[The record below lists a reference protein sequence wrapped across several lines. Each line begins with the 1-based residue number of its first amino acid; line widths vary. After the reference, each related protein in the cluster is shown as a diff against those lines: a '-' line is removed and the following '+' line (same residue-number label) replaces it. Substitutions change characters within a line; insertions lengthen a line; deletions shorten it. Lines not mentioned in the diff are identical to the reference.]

1 MAVTMDAA
9 MEGGPPAPRQPQ
21 SSGKVDEAQI
31 GMAVDA
37 LLKWTGSQKQREKA
51 QLLEDD
57 QLLYLVVSLKKIP
70 DRGRTNPYKITI
82 PHPLYHLDGS
92 QEVCLIVS
100 DREKSKEKMNKK
112 IAQERIAKEGLKIAK
127 VIPLSKLKTDYFAY
141 EAKRKLC
148 GSYDIFLVD
157 DRILA
162 ELPTLLGKAFY
173 KKKKHPIPVDLT
185 RAQWSGQINAS
196 CSSTF
201 MYVSGGTCSVV
212 KVGRVSQ
219 PRVEIIENVRAV
231 IEGVSQQVPKKWENI
246 RALFLKSLE
255 SVALPLFQSLP
266 NMPLKIEISSGQSGQ
281 SQDWWKRKKIEW
293 SKKEDVVVEVEDVV
307 VEAEDV
313 VVEAKDIHMDVGE
326 EPVDT
331 VASKKR
337 KHTTTEGNRKVS
349 RKGAAVATGA

>member
-1 MAVTMDAA
+1 MDAA

-21 SSGKVDEAQI
+21 TSGKVEEAQI

-70 DRGRTNPYKITI
+70 DRGRTNPYRIAI
-82 PHPLYHLDGS
+82 PHPLYQLDGS

-100 DREKSKEKMNKK
+100 DREQSKEKMNKK
-112 IAQERIAKEGLKIAK
+112 MAQERIAKEGLKIAK

-173 KKKKHPIPVDLT
+173 KKKKHPIPVNLT

-231 IEGVSQQVPKKWENI
+231 IEGVAQQVPKKWENI

-266 NMPLKIEISSGQSGQ
+266 IMPLKIEISSGQQQEVEGKVA
-281 SQDWWKRKKIEW
+281 DMGKDGKKAVGGKGKKVRR
-293 SKKEDVVVEVEDVV
+293 SKKTEEVVI
-307 VEAEDV
+307 
-313 VVEAKDIHMDVGE
+313 EAKDIHMDVGE
-326 EPVDT
+326 EPVGT

-337 KHTTTEGNRKVS
+337 KHTTTEGKRKAS

>member
-1 MAVTMDAA
+1 MDAA

-21 SSGKVDEAQI
+21 SSGKVEEAQI

-70 DRGRTNPYKITI
+70 DRGRTNPFRIAI
-82 PHPLYHLDGS
+82 PHPLYQLDGS
-92 QEVCLIVS
+92 QEICLIVS
-100 DREKSKEKMNKK
+100 DREQSKEKMNKK
-112 IAQERIAKEGLKIAK
+112 MAQERIAKEGLKIAK

-173 KKKKHPIPVDLT
+173 KKKKHPIPVNLT

-219 PRVEIIENVRAV
+219 PRVEIIENVKAV

-266 NMPLKIEISSGQSGQ
+266 NMPLKIEISSGQQQEVEGKVA
-281 SQDWWKRKKIEW
+281 DMGKDGKKAVGGKGKKVRR
-293 SKKEDVVVEVEDVV
+293 SKKMEE
-307 VEAEDV
+307 V
-313 VVEAKDIHMDVGE
+313 VVEAKDINMDVGE

-331 VASKKR
+331 GASKKR
-337 KHTTTEGNRKVS
+337 KHTTTEGKRKAS